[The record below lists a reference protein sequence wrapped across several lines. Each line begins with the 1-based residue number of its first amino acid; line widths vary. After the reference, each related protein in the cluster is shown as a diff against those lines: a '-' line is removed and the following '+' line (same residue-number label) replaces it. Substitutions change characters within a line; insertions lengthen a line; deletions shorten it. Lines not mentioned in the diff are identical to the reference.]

1 MQDHDIVSAAFIRG
15 SLVSFSISAIPDIR
29 FGEGAL
35 SGLPAAVKSFDGIG
49 SVLLVIDAFLAQSGL
64 AGKIS
69 GELAEAGVKTQV
81 FSDFAGEPKLAH
93 LHAAI
98 AKGQGAD
105 MVIGIGGGSALD
117 IGKIVAC
124 CIASGE
130 DPMHYALAANPLPK
144 NPLKKIMVPTTAG
157 TGSETSATNIFA
169 GPEGKK
175 LWIWGPETKADL
187 VILDPA
193 LTKTLPVNLT
203 AWCGLDAF
211 IHAFE
216 AATNRNTHRG
226 AQFYAH
232 QALGL
237 LTGSLEAAVK
247 QPDDIAARGDVLL
260 GSCFGGIAIDNCGT
274 AIAHNV
280 SHALA
285 GLGPVHHGLATAL
298 GFEVTLGWLVEAD
311 TPELNAAAKACG
323 AANAAELPAF
333 VSSWMDRCGITRSLP
348 AAFKPFDASDL
359 AREMRATENQPM
371 RRSTIR
377 DVTDADIDR
386 FAAVIMALP
395 KGI

>member
-1 MQDHDIVSAAFIRG
+1 M
-15 SLVSFSISAIPDIR
+15 SFSISAIPDIR
-29 FGEGAL
+29 FGEGVL
-35 SGLPAAVKSFDGIG
+35 SGLPAAVKSFDGVG
-49 SVLLVIDAFLAQSGL
+49 TVLLVIDAFLAQSGL
-64 AGKIS
+64 AGRIS
-69 GELAEAGVKTQV
+69 AELAEAGVKTQV
-81 FSDFAGEPKLAH
+81 FSAFSGEPKLSH
-93 LHAAI
+93 LHSAI
-98 AKGQGAD
+98 EVGQGAD
-105 MVIGIGGGSALD
+105 MVIGVGGGSALD

-124 CIASGE
+124 CIASGQ
-130 DPMHYALAANPLPK
+130 DPMHYALAANPLAR

-187 VILDPA
+187 VFLDPA
-193 LTKTLPVNLT
+193 LTKTLPANLT

-232 QALGL
+232 QALRL
-237 LTGSLEAAVK
+237 ITGALETAVK
-247 QPDDIAARGDVLL
+247 RPDDIAARGDVLL
-260 GSCFGGIAIDNCGT
+260 GSCFAGIAIDNCGT

-285 GLGPVHHGLATAL
+285 GLAPVHHGLATAL
-298 GFEVTLGWLVEAD
+298 GFEATLAWLTEAD
-311 TPELNAAAKACG
+311 TADLNAAAKACG
-323 AANAAELPAF
+323 LDNAAQLPAF
-333 VSSWMDRCGITRSLP
+333 VSGWMNRCGITRSLP
-348 AAFKPFDASDL
+348 APFKPFDASDL

-386 FAAVIMALP
+386 FAASVMALP